1 VGVKYYDWVTHQAA
15 MQPGKIA
22 IKDLDTQR
30 QFTYKELNERSESL
44 AAWLQDRGVEPGH
57 RVAILAR
64 NCAEFFELQFACGKI
79 AAIAVPL
86 NWRLTENEL
95 DYIVND
101 CTPMILLYDVK
112 FREMALYLQEHCQ
125 VATLLE
131 IDGANKNSAYEQAL
145 AKPNGSHTPVS
156 MSQEDTAMIM
166 YTSGTTGHPKGAEIT
181 HQMNLY
187 NCINLGIPGRISP
200 DTVHLVALPLFHTG
214 GLNCYA
220 NPVLHAGGQVLLLRE
235 FTPGAALKIM
245 GDAELGVTHFF
256 AIPAAYQF
264 MMLHPDFEST
274 DFSGIQVA
282 GVGGA
287 PCAETILKTW
297 LDKGVSVYQG
307 WGMTETS
314 PGGTALTAE
323 EAVRKLGSAGKA
335 VMHTEIKIVDDE
347 GNTVPQGDVGELLI
361 KGPNI
366 TPGYW
371 NNAVATAEA
380 FVDGWLKTGDAARF
394 DDEGFIYIVDR
405 SKDMYI
411 SGGENVY
418 PAEIENILYQ
428 LPQVAEAAVIGI
440 PDQRWGETGLAVLVL
455 KAGESLE
462 DKAVID
468 HCRKNLAKFKVPR
481 AVEHID
487 ALPRNATGKVLKR
500 VLRDRFVGEGAPAI
514 T

>member
-1 VGVKYYDWVTHQAA
+1 
-15 MQPGKIA
+15 
-22 IKDLDTQR
+22 
-30 QFTYKELNERSESL
+30 
-44 AAWLQDRGVEPGH
+44 
-57 RVAILAR
+57 
-64 NCAEFFELQFACGKI
+64 
-79 AAIAVPL
+79 
-86 NWRLTENEL
+86 
-95 DYIVND
+95 
-101 CTPMILLYDVK
+101 LLYDVK

-125 VATLLE
+125 VAALLE
-131 IDGANKNSAYEQAL
+131 IDTADESSPYEQAL
-145 AKPNGSHTPVS
+145 AAHAEGCSPVS
-156 MSQEDTAMIM
+156 MSQDDTTMIM

-187 NCINLGIPGRISP
+187 NCINLGVPGRISP

-235 FTPGAALKIM
+235 FSPGAALKIM

-274 DFSGIQVA
+274 DFSRIKVA

-297 LDKGVSVYQG
+297 LAKGVSVFQG

-314 PGGTALTAE
+314 PGGTALNTDD
-323 EAVRKLGSAGKA
+323 AVRKLGSAGKP
-335 VMHTEIKIVDDE
+335 VLHTEIKIVDDE

-371 NNAVATAEA
+371 NDPKATAEA
-380 FVDGWLKTGDAARF
+380 FVDGWLKTGDAARC

-418 PAEIENILYQ
+418 PAEIENVLYE
-428 LPQVAEAAVIGI
+428 LPQVAEAAVIGV
-440 PDQRWGETGLAVLVL
+440 PDKRWGEIGMAVLVL
-455 KAGESLE
+455 KEGASLE

-468 HCRKNLAKFKVPR
+468 HCRKNLAKFKVPH
-481 AVEHID
+481 AIEHID

>member
-1 VGVKYYDWVTHQAA
+1 MSVKYYDWAARQAA
-15 MQPGKIA
+15 MQPNKVA
-22 IKDLDTQR
+22 IKDLDTDR
-30 QFTYKELNERSESL
+30 QFTYRELNERSESL
-44 AAWLQDRGVEPGH
+44 AAWLQDNGVQSGC

-86 NWRLTENEL
+86 NWRLTEKEL

-101 CTPMILLYDVK
+101 CTPTVLLHDLK
-112 FREMALYLQEHCQ
+112 FRDMAAYLQEHCQ
-125 VATLLE
+125 IATLLE
-131 IDGANKNSAYEQAL
+131 IDTDSDKGDYELAL
-145 AKPNGSHTPVS
+145 AKYTQGCSPES
-156 MSQEDTAMIM
+156 MSHDDTAMIM
-166 YTSGTTGHPKGAEIT
+166 YTSGTTGHPKGAKIT

-200 DTVHLVALPLFHTG
+200 DSVHLVVLPLFHTG

-235 FTPGAALKIM
+235 FSPAAALRIM
-245 GDAELGVTHFF
+245 GDPELGVTHFF

-264 MMLHPDFEST
+264 MMLHADFGST
-274 DFSGIQVA
+274 DFSRIQIA

-297 LDKGVSVYQG
+297 LDRGVSVFQG

-314 PGGTALTAE
+314 PGGTALNAE
-323 EAVRKLGSAGKA
+323 DAVRKLGSAGKPL
-335 VMHTEIKIVDDE
+335 MHTEIKIVDEE
-347 GNTVPQGDVGELLI
+347 GNIVPQGDVGELLI

-371 NNAVATAEA
+371 NDAKATADA

-394 DDEGFIYIVDR
+394 DEEGFIYIVDR

-418 PAEIENILYQ
+418 PAEIENVLYQ
-428 LPQVAEAAVIGI
+428 LPEVAEAAVIGI
-440 PDQRWGETGLAVLVL
+440 PDKRWGETGMAILVL
-455 KAGESLE
+455 KEGKTLE
-462 DKAVID
+462 DKAVIA
-468 HCRKNLAKFKVPR
+468 HCRNNLAKFKVPLE
-481 AVEHID
+481 VEHID

-500 VLRDRFVGEGAPAI
+500 VLRDRFVGKGAPAI

>member
-1 VGVKYYDWVTHQAA
+1 
-15 MQPGKIA
+15 
-22 IKDLDTQR
+22 
-30 QFTYKELNERSESL
+30 
-44 AAWLQDRGVEPGH
+44 
-57 RVAILAR
+57 
-64 NCAEFFELQFACGKI
+64 
-79 AAIAVPL
+79 
-86 NWRLTENEL
+86 
-95 DYIVND
+95 
-101 CTPMILLYDVK
+101 
-112 FREMALYLQEHCQ
+112 
-125 VATLLE
+125 
-131 IDGANKNSAYEQAL
+131 
-145 AKPNGSHTPVS
+145 
-156 MSQEDTAMIM
+156 MSQEDTTMIM

-187 NCINLGIPGRISP
+187 NSINLGVPGRISP

-235 FTPGAALKIM
+235 FTPGAALKVM

-274 DFSGIQVA
+274 DFSRIKIA

-297 LDKGVSVYQG
+297 LAKGVSVFQG

-314 PGGTALTAE
+314 PGGTALNAE
-323 EAVRKLGSAGKA
+323 DAVRKLGSAGKP

-371 NNAVATAEA
+371 NDPKATAEA
-380 FVDGWLKTGDAARF
+380 FVDGWLKTGDAARC

-418 PAEIENILYQ
+418 PAEIENVLYE

-440 PDQRWGETGLAVLVL
+440 PDKRWGETGMAVLVL
-455 KAGESLE
+455 KEGASLE

-468 HCRKNLAKFKVPR
+468 HCRKNLARFKVPH

>member
-1 VGVKYYDWVTHQAA
+1 MSVDYYDWAAKQAA
-15 MQPGKIA
+15 IQPNKIA
-22 IKDLDTQR
+22 LKDLDTQR
-30 QFTYKELNERSESL
+30 EFTYRELNDRSESL
-44 AAWLQDRGVEPGH
+44 AAWLQDKGIEQH
-57 RVAILAR
+57 SRVAILAR
-64 NCAEFFELQFACGKI
+64 NCAEFFEVQFACGKI
-79 AAIAVPL
+79 GAIAVPL
-86 NWRLTENEL
+86 NWRLTEKEL

-101 CTPMILLYDVK
+101 CTPTVLLYDSK
-112 FREMALYLQEHCQ
+112 FREMAHYLQQHCD

-131 IDGANKNSAYEQAL
+131 IDRSQEAGAYEQAL
-145 AKPNGSHTPVS
+145 LAHTDGCTVVP
-156 MSQEDTAMIM
+156 MSLEDTAMIM

-181 HQMNLY
+181 YQMNLY
-187 NCINLGIPGRISP
+187 ICINLGIPGRISP
-200 DTVHLVALPLFHTG
+200 DSVHLVVLPLFHTG

-235 FTPGAALKIM
+235 FSPAAALRVL

-264 MMLHPDFEST
+264 MMLHPDFEGT
-274 DFSGIQVA
+274 DLSRIKIA

-297 LDKGVSVYQG
+297 QDKGVAVFQG

-314 PGGTALTAE
+314 PGGTALNAE
-323 EAVRKLGSAGKA
+323 DAARKLGSAGKPL
-335 VMHTEIKIVDDE
+335 MHTDIKIVNED
-347 GNTVPQGDVGELLI
+347 GNTVPQGEVGELLI
-361 KGPNI
+361 RGPNI

-371 NNAVATAEA
+371 NNPTATADA
-380 FVDGWLKTGDAARF
+380 FIDGWLKSGDAARC

-418 PAEIENILYQ
+418 PAEVENVLYQ

-440 PDQRWGETGLAVLVL
+440 PDKRWGETGMAVLVL
-455 KAGESLE
+455 KQGETL
-462 DKAVID
+462 DQKDVVA
-468 HCRKNLAKFKVPR
+468 HCRENLAKFKVPH
-481 AVEHID
+481 AVEYTD
-487 ALPRNATGKVLKR
+487 VLPRNATGKVLKR
-500 VLRDRFVGEGAPAI
+500 VLRDQFVGEGAPAI